1 MMSGIHGRD
10 TRPEMLVRR
19 YLHGQGFRY
28 RLHVRSL
35 QGKPD
40 IVLPKYRLVVFVHGC
55 FWHRHGGCRFAT
67 TPASNATFWRNKF
80 TENAERDRR
89 NIDRLVRD
97 GWRVVVIWECG
108 IKTGDAGA
116 NLSWLPE
123 TIRGSTETLISWPN

>member
-1 MMSGIHGRD
+1 MSGIHGRD
-10 TRPEMLVRR
+10 TRPEMIVRR

-123 TIRGSTETLISWPN
+123 AIRGSTETLISWPN